1 MAIIKHIKS
10 RNANYSDA
18 LEYLLFQHNE
28 KTGKPVLDDSGRKIL
43 REEFYMDGLN
53 CDPMS
58 FDKECEKTNQ
68 FFHKNQKRGDIKSH
82 HYIISFDPADTTECG
97 LNGEKAQALCLEFA
111 RKNFPGYQA
120 LVVTH
125 TDGHNGSG
133 NIHTH
138 IVINSVRKYA
148 VERQNYMDK
157 PHEQEAGYKHRSTNK
172 LLNHLKQEVM
182 DMCNQ
187 EGLHQVDL
195 LSPASTKMTRGEY
208 WTKAHGQDELDKVN
222 EKIRA
227 AGLKPTSTVFQT
239 QKQFLRDAIDEC
251 SKISRS
257 FDEFQ
262 SLLLDRFNISVIE
275 KRGSYRYLHPDRDR
289 RISAESLGANYGKD
303 FLEQVF
309 QNHENR
315 KDLSHKSTHQS
326 ENATKADYHKDP
338 FVIFYIK
345 SELRLVTD
353 LQTNVKAMQNQAYAR
368 KVKIS
373 NLQQMANTLI
383 YIQDHGYDT
392 REDLEKQTADIQAKM
407 EEAHDQ
413 LSDLTSKMKTL
424 NSQIH
429 YTGQY
434 FASKSVYI
442 KVIAVLCDRSN
453 ELFAGFVRRADI
465 INQCQVAIGSE
476 GRFAGIRPGV
486 HILHEHI
493 HEHHKQCHIHFAVL
507 LGFLNQLQ
515 IVTVY
520 IAMLFGNGDFI
531 PVSLGPDHLYFL
543 AGTKLVDDLI
553 IHACTG
559 THI

>member
-82 HYIISFDPADTTECG
+82 HYIISFDPADATECG
-97 LNGEKAQALCLEFA
+97 LTGEKAQALCLEFA

-125 TDGHNGSG
+125 TDGNNGSG

-138 IVINSVRKYA
+138 IIINSVRKYA
-148 VERQNYMDK
+148 VERQDYMDK

-172 LLNHLKQEVM
+172 LLDHLKQEVM
-182 DMCNQ
+182 DVCNR
-187 EGLHQVDL
+187 EGLHQIDL
-195 LSPASTKMTRGEY
+195 LTPAPAKMTRGEY
-208 WTKAHGQDELDKVN
+208 WAKTHGQDELDKVN

-227 AGLKPTSTVFQT
+227 AGLKPASTVFQT

-251 SKISRS
+251 SQLSGS

-262 SLLLDRFNISVIE
+262 SLLLDKFNISVIE

-309 QNHENR
+309 QNHENN
-315 KDLSHKSTHQS
+315 KALSHKSTLKS
-326 ENATKADYHKDP
+326 KSASRVDYHTDP

-373 NLQQMANTLI
+373 NLQHMANTLI

-392 REDLEKQTADIQAKM
+392 REDLQNQTSDIQAKM
-407 EEAHDQ
+407 EEAQDR

-429 YTGQY
+429 FTGQY
-434 FASKSVYI
+434 FASKSVYAEFLKSRNKK
-442 KVIAVLCDRSN
+442 KVRQEHSSEIRSYEEARDWLKAFYPDGKMLSMKTLKSQKSELQESIDAQKSVVKQFRDYHKELEIAGANVDAILGMK
-453 ELFAGFVRRADI
+453 EPFVHNSHEQPAQTEKSK
-465 INQCQVAIGSE
+465 INTQ
-476 GRFAGIRPGV
+476 
-486 HILHEHI
+486 
-493 HEHHKQCHIHFAVL
+493 HKKKEDKTL
-507 LGFLNQLQ
+507 
-515 IVTVY
+515 
-520 IAMLFGNGDFI
+520 
-531 PVSLGPDHLYFL
+531 
-543 AGTKLVDDLI
+543 
-553 IHACTG
+553 
-559 THI
+559 

>member
-10 RNANYSDA
+10 RNSNYSDA

-28 KTGKPVLDDSGRKIL
+28 KTGKSILDDSGRKVL

-58 FDKECEKTNQ
+58 FDKECERTNQ

-82 HYIISFDPADTTECG
+82 HYIISFDPTDATDCG
-97 LNGEKAQALCLEFA
+97 LTGEKAQALCLEYA

-148 VERQNYMDK
+148 VDRQDYMDK

-172 LLNHLKQEVM
+172 LLDHLKQEVM
-182 DMCNQ
+182 DMCNR

-195 LSPASTKMTRGEY
+195 LSPAPAKITKEEY
-208 WTKAHGQDELDKVN
+208 WAKAHGQDELDKVN

-227 AGLKPTSTVFQT
+227 AGLKPASTVFQT

-251 SKISRS
+251 CQMSGS

-262 SLLLDRFNISVIE
+262 SLLLDRYNISVIK
-275 KRGSYRYLHPDRDR
+275 KRGSYRYLHPDRNK

-303 FLEQVF
+303 FLEQAF

-315 KDLSHKSTHQS
+315 KDLSHERTHKSES
-326 ENATKADYHKDP
+326 ASKADYHTDP

-392 REDLEKQTADIQAKM
+392 REDLEKHASDIQEKM
-407 EEAHDQ
+407 EDAQDQ

-434 FASKSVYI
+434 FASKSVYAEFLKSRKKKKFRQEHSSEI
-442 KVIAVLCDRSN
+442 RSYEEARDWLKAFYPDGKMLSMKTLKSQKSELQKSIDAQKSVVKQFRDYHKELEIAGANVD
-453 ELFAGFVRRADI
+453 
-465 INQCQVAIGSE
+465 AILRMKE
-476 GRFAGIRPGV
+476 PLV
-486 HILHEHI
+486 HNSYEQPAQT
-493 HEHHKQCHIHFAVL
+493 EKSKNNTQHKKKEDKTL
-507 LGFLNQLQ
+507 
-515 IVTVY
+515 
-520 IAMLFGNGDFI
+520 
-531 PVSLGPDHLYFL
+531 
-543 AGTKLVDDLI
+543 
-553 IHACTG
+553 
-559 THI
+559 